1 MTGRGLLV
9 ALALLWPLAA
19 GASQPPAAGTSL
31 PCPLPPD
38 FAEAA
43 RPLPA
48 VAQALE
54 RGTLRIL
61 VLGSASV
68 TGPAASG
75 PGASWPAQLQARL
88 SLHYPRATLEMA
100 VRGGRG
106 VSVQDHLALL
116 RAADATRPALVI
128 WQAGTVEATRGMD
141 PDEMTDALRAGL
153 DRIRG
158 EGADALVIEPQFS
171 RFLRANSN
179 IEPYREKLRLAAAGA
194 GAPLFRRWDLMQH
207 WVEGGGPDLERT
219 PRAQRAAATDR
230 LNECLAAALA
240 ELVAQGVNEAR

>member
-1 MTGRGLLV
+1 MTARGFLL
-9 ALALLWPLAA
+9 ALGLLWPIA
-19 GASQPPAAGTSL
+19 GGATQ

-38 FAEAA
+38 FSEAA

-54 RGTLRIL
+54 RGPLRIL

-68 TGPAASG
+68 AGGAASA
-75 PGASWPAQLQARL
+75 PEASWPAQLEAQL
-88 SLHYPRATLEMA
+88 SQRYPGRTLEMT

-106 VSVQDHLALL
+106 VTVQDHLALL
-116 RAADATRPALVI
+116 RAADSERPALVI

-141 PDEMTDALRAGL
+141 PDEMTEALQIGL
-153 DRIRG
+153 DSIRRH
-158 EGADALVIEPQFS
+158 GADAVLIEPQFS

-179 IEPYREKLRLAAAGA
+179 IEPYREKMRLAAAGA

-207 WVEGGGPDLERT
+207 WVENGGPDLERT
-219 PRAQRAAATDR
+219 PRQQRAATADR
-230 LNECLAAALA
+230 LNQCIARGLA
-240 ELVAQGVNEAR
+240 ELIVQGVNEAR

>member
-1 MTGRGLLV
+1 MTGRGLLL
-9 ALALLWPLAA
+9 ALGLLWPLAA
-19 GASQPPAAGTSL
+19 RANL
-31 PCPLPPD
+31 PCPLPAD

-54 RGTLRIL
+54 RGPLRIL

-75 PGASWPAQLQARL
+75 PDASWPAQLQTLLALR
-88 SLHYPRATLEMA
+88 YPNATLEMA

-106 VSVQDHLALL
+106 VTVHDHLALL
-116 RAADATRPALVI
+116 RSADELRPALVI

-141 PDEMTDALRAGL
+141 PDEMTDALRSGL
-153 DRIRG
+153 DRIRQH
-158 EGADALVIEPQFS
+158 GADALVIEPQFS

-179 IEPYREKLRLAAAGA
+179 IEPYREKLRLAAAGV

-207 WVEGGGPDLERT
+207 WVEQGGPDLERT
-219 PRAQRAAATDR
+219 PRAQRAATADR
-230 LNECLAAALA
+230 LNECVAAALT
-240 ELVAQGVNEAR
+240 ELIAQGVNEAR